1 MTKNGSFSHTPVG
14 GKLTGKPTFL
24 MKKIFQL
31 IFLYLTTLSSEAQKN
46 IEKFETDDDG
56 ISVEKFDSTNV
67 NDNRYNQN
75 NSIYKVGRKFTFS
88 YFYSDT
94 IGEKFLMT
102 KGNLN
107 KQNMYDWTFEKM
119 ENKNPNSVYQIILTV
134 KSGLSPFVKQLPDYN
149 QTVISYDFKQLNGD
163 VWPNNEKTGVVEN
176 VKNLWMHPP
185 RTDFFKILE
194 INPFPYVKEP
204 LKIGNSWTWKLK
216 IGGYWSDKRWL
227 AWKGLIENIYNY
239 KITDKV
245 LLQTKLGEI
254 ECLVI
259 SSNAISKLG
268 ETKLT
273 SYFNNQFGFVK
284 LDYTN
289 IDCSKTIIILEKME

>member
-1 MTKNGSFSHTPVG
+1 
-14 GKLTGKPTFL
+14 
-24 MKKIFQL
+24 
-31 IFLYLTTLSSEAQKN
+31 
-46 IEKFETDDDG
+46 
-56 ISVEKFDSTNV
+56 
-67 NDNRYNQN
+67 
-75 NSIYKVGRKFTFS
+75 
-88 YFYSDT
+88 
-94 IGEKFLMT
+94 
-102 KGNLN
+102 
-107 KQNMYDWTFEKM
+107 
-119 ENKNPNSVYQIILTV
+119 
-134 KSGLSPFVKQLPDYN
+134 
-149 QTVISYDFKQLNGD
+149 
-163 VWPNNEKTGVVEN
+163 
-176 VKNLWMHPP
+176 MHPP

-194 INPFPYVKEP
+194 MNPFPYVKEP

-289 IDCSKTIIILEKME
+289 IDCSKTIIELEKME

>member
-1 MTKNGSFSHTPVG
+1 
-14 GKLTGKPTFL
+14 

-31 IFLYLTTLSSEAQKN
+31 IFLYLTTLSCEAQNN

-75 NSIYKVGRKFTFS
+75 NSIYKVSRKFTFS

-94 IGEKFLMT
+94 LGENFLMT

-134 KSGLSPFVKQLPDYN
+134 KSGLSPFIEQLPDYN

-194 INPFPYVKEP
+194 MNPFPYVKEP

-216 IGGYWSDKRWL
+216 IGSYWSDKRWL
-227 AWKGLIENIYNY
+227 VWEGLIENIYNY

-245 LLQTKLGEI
+245 ILQTKLGEI

-289 IDCSKTIIILEKME
+289 IDCSKTIIELEKME